1 LPAVSA
7 TAPCRDEAY
16 REIAPP
22 PALRSRVECF
32 WVARGGDAPHRV
44 LPDGC
49 VDFLFDANAGEA
61 GAVLVGAMTR
71 QVLVPAG
78 PARDL
83 VAVRFHPGGAHGFVA
98 APLAEFTDEVV
109 AMQVA
114 DSRLREL
121 AKLGTAALAA
131 DERVAVITTWLM
143 RHLPAAAN
151 GRDDLDAALV
161 ALRSGRCRVDA
172 AAAAAGCT
180 RQHFTRTVRART
192 GLPPKLLARIRRL
205 RNVLDDA
212 HRTTAA
218 DLAGRH
224 GFADQA
230 HLARDARD
238 LAGER
243 LSALLRR

>member
-1 LPAVSA
+1 V
-7 TAPCRDEAY
+7 TAPAFCREDAY

-22 PALRSRVECF
+22 PALRSRIECF
-32 WVARGGDAPHRV
+32 WVARGGDAPHGV

-49 VDFLFDANAGEA
+49 VDFLFDTSMS
-61 GAVLVGAMTR
+61 AVLVGAMTR
-71 QVLVPAG
+71 PVLVPG
-78 PARDL
+78 NPTRDL
-83 VAVRFHPGGAHGFVA
+83 VAVRFHPGGAHGFVR

-109 AMQVA
+109 ELQVA
-114 DSRLREL
+114 DPRLREL
-121 AKLGTAALAA
+121 AQLGTAALSA
-131 DERVAVITTWLM
+131 DERVAVITQWLL
-143 RHLPAAAN
+143 RHLPAPAN
-151 GRDDLDAALV
+151 DGDVLDGALI
-161 ALRSGRCRVDA
+161 ALRSGRCRIDA

-205 RNVLDDA
+205 RNVLDDP

-218 DLAGRH
+218 DLAARH

-238 LAGER
+238 LAGEP